1 MIAYNVNKIR
11 EDFPILNV
19 KVHGKP
25 LIYLDNAATSQKPKQ
40 VIQAEKD
47 YYETINANIH
57 RGVHKLSED
66 ATAGY
71 EEAHEK
77 AADFI
82 GADNLDEDSNIE
94 QIIFTRNTTESLN
107 LLAYSLSNSKIDT
120 GGGNNKADT
129 IFELKEGDDILITQA
144 EHHANLVP
152 WQQLA
157 KKLKLK
163 LKFAKISLDSNDDED
178 FGTLDVQQFN
188 ELVTKKTKIV
198 AVAQMGNVL
207 GTINDAR
214 EIGKIVHENNP
225 SALFIVDGAQ
235 SVAHSKVDVA
245 KLGCDFF
252 AFSGHKMLAPTGIG
266 VLFGKKNLLEQ
277 MKPFMYGGDMIRKVT
292 FEDTLYNDLPWKFE
306 AGTPNIAGGIALGS
320 AIDYLQKIGMENI
333 FAHEQELTRYALKRL
348 EEFEDITIYGP
359 RKMSE
364 KRTGIIS
371 FNIDGIHA
379 HDVASIFDQHGIAIR
394 GGHHCAMP
402 LMSLLNVAG
411 TARISF
417 YLYNKKE
424 EVDKVVDAIK
434 SVKKI
439 FA

>member
-1 MIAYNVNKIR
+1 MASYNVDKIR

-25 LIYLDNAATSQKPKQ
+25 LVYLDNAATSQKPKQ

-47 YYETINANIH
+47 YYETINSNIH

-77 AADFI
+77 VAQFI
-82 GADNLDEDSNIE
+82 GAKEFE
-94 QIIFTRNTTESLN
+94 EIIFTRNATESLN
-107 LLAYSLSNSKIDT
+107 LLAYSLTSS
-120 GGGNNKADT
+120 
-129 IFELKEGDDILITQA
+129 LKEGDEILITQA
-144 EHHANLVP
+144 EHHANFVP

-157 KKLKLK
+157 KQKRLK
-163 LKFAKISLDSNDDED
+163 LKFAKINLDPNDMDN
-178 FGTLDVQQFN
+178 FGTLDVSQFN
-188 ELVTKKTKIV
+188 ELVNKRTKIV
-198 AVAQMGNVL
+198 SVAQMGNVL
-207 GTINDAR
+207 GTTNDVK
-214 EIGKIVHENNP
+214 EIGRIVHEKNP
-225 SALFIVDGAQ
+225 DAMFVVDGAQ
-235 SVAHSKVDVA
+235 SVAHSKVDVE
-245 KLGCDFF
+245 KLGCDFL

-266 VLFGKKNLLEQ
+266 VLFGRKNLLSE
-277 MKPFMYGGDMIRKVT
+277 MKPFLFGGDMIRKVT
-292 FEDTLYNDLPWKFE
+292 FDDTSFNDLPWKFE
-306 AGTPNIAGGIALGS
+306 AGTPNIAGGIALGA

-333 FAHEQELTRYALKRL
+333 FAHEQELTKYALKRL
-348 EEFEDITIYGP
+348 SEFEDIQIYGP
-359 RKMSE
+359 SKMNNTTN
-364 KRTGIIS
+364 KNNVTKARTGIIS
-371 FNIDGIHA
+371 FNIKGIHA

-402 LMSLLNVAG
+402 LMGLLDVAG

-434 SVKKI
+434 HVKKI